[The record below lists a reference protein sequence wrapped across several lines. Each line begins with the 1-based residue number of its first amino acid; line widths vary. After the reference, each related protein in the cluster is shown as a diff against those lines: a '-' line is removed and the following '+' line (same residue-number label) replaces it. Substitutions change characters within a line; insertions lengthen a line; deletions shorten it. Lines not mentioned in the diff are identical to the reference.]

1 MSFIAT
7 QIVNQNENEELQ
19 KAFKSIDKNGDGTLS
34 FDELVEGINIILFKL
49 GFTIVYGDPVQATK
63 AVQKILEAVDMN
75 KSGWIDFSGIK
86 KN

>member
-34 FDELVEGINIILFKL
+34 FDELEEGINIILFK
-49 GFTIVYGDPVQATK
+49 
-63 AVQKILEAVDMN
+63 
-75 KSGWIDFSGIK
+75 
-86 KN
+86 